1 MMRAA
6 IVSVRD
12 LERRFDAS
20 APLIQRIITR
30 APRRTVRAVDGVS
43 FDVEEGT
50 TFAIVG
56 ESGCGKSTVTR
67 LVAGLDTPT
76 RGEVQ
81 CRGALG
87 QPLRMQM
94 VFQDPVGSLNPRWRV
109 GRSIAEPMPVEMDA
123 AARVGRV
130 AKLLETV
137 GLNAGDAA
145 KYPQE
150 FSGGQRQRIA
160 IARALA
166 AEADVLLLDEP
177 TSALDVSVQAQVLN
191 LLKDLQDRLGLTY
204 LFISHNLAVVR
215 FMADRLAIMY
225 LGRLVE
231 EGPAGVLFDA
241 PAHPYT
247 RLLLE
252 TVPDVDNPRRN
263 REPQAFD
270 VPSPLDLPS
279 GCAFHPRCPLAFD
292 RCRRERPNL
301 RERPNGTRVACHAV
315 ANEPE
320 S

>member
-6 IVSVRD
+6 VVSVRD

-20 APLIQRIITR
+20 APLVQRIITR
-30 APRRTVRAVDGVS
+30 APRRSVRAVDGVS

-76 RGEVQ
+76 SGEVQ
-81 CRGALG
+81 CRGRLG
-87 QPLRMQM
+87 KPLRMQM
-94 VFQDPVGSLNPRWRV
+94 VFQDPIGSLNPRWRV
-109 GRSIAEPMPVEMDA
+109 GRSIAEPMPAEMNA
-123 AARVGRV
+123 AARNSRV
-130 AKLLETV
+130 AELLETV

-191 LLKDLQDRLGLTY
+191 LLKDLQDRMGLTY

-270 VPSPLDLPS
+270 VPSPLDLPT

-292 RCRRERPNL
+292 LCRRERPNL
-301 RERPNGTRVACHAV
+301 RERTNGTRVACHAV
-315 ANEPE
+315 AHKQEP
-320 S
+320 